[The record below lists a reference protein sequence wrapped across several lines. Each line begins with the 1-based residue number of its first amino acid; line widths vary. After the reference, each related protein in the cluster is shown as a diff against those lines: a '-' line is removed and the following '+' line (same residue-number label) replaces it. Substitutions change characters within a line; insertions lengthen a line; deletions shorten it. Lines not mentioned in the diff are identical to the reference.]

1 MPHRSKTYVPPR
13 VLRRTPLGTA
23 IVLLLGLDVVIALF
37 ALFLAQRHDW
47 SDRFLS
53 RVPMPGTRTSMAAD
67 PGLMQQLRVTEVELW
82 FSDLVD
88 QSSTLV
94 ADVDVENPSS
104 LPITNIVLEAQAFD
118 SGAWVRT
125 VSALCGLAV
134 SPRLLGRLRREELVS
149 LLDLSPPDP
158 LDVPPGATVR
168 CQIAFPGVSSGVD
181 EVMFKVASAEPSP
194 GHPAPLFR
202 LAE

>member
-1 MPHRSKTYVPPR
+1 
-13 VLRRTPLGTA
+13 
-23 IVLLLGLDVVIALF
+23 LLGLDLAIALF

-47 SDRFLS
+47 SDRFLAG
-53 RVPMPGTRTSMAAD
+53 VPMPGTRTSMAAD
-67 PGLMQQLRVTEVELW
+67 PGLMQQLRVTEVDLW

-88 QSSTLV
+88 QSPTLI

-104 LPITNIVLEAQAFD
+104 LPITNIVLEAQAFE

-125 VSALCGLAV
+125 VSALCGIAV

-149 LLDLSPPDP
+149 LLDLSPPYPDE
-158 LDVPPGATVR
+158 VPPGATVR
-168 CQIAFPGVSSGVD
+168 CQIAFPGLSSGVD
-181 EVMFKVASAEPSP
+181 EVMFKVASAEAFP
-194 GHPAPLFR
+194 GHSAPRFR